1 MREHKRW
8 QIAVAFVFGVAC
20 VVGPILL
27 VVVSR
32 ALGAFKST
40 YYMYLALIALG
51 VFSVARGFIFVTHNR
66 RLKRLSE
73 RGERIK
79 ARYVSHGTERQEGRM
94 PVYYIRYTFEAAG
107 KTFNAKSPA
116 EYSWEQALAFR
127 AAEEFDILYCDGDYT
142 VADGGA
148 EMYSRYFD
156 RVQELKRAY
165 NEAFY
170 KVYAGGED
178 SCAAAANRTGGDTEC
193 GEKLSDDDADID
205 MDSDAPVGSGD
216 ISDVDTGDGDD
227 GEKSLLAGA
236 EDKDN

>member
-1 MREHKRW
+1 
-8 QIAVAFVFGVAC
+8 
-20 VVGPILL
+20 
-27 VVVSR
+27 
-32 ALGAFKST
+32 
-40 YYMYLALIALG
+40 MYLALIALG

-178 SCAAAANRTGGDTEC
+178 SCAAAANRTGGVREC

-205 MDSDAPVGSGD
+205 MDSDAPVDSGD
-216 ISDVDTGDGDD
+216 ISDVDTGD

>member
-127 AAEEFDILYCDGDYT
+127 AA
-142 VADGGA
+142 GGA

-178 SCAAAANRTGGDTEC
+178 SCAAAANCTGGVREC